1 MLRFSARRLLLSRK
15 ISAASSSSVP
25 MSTTP
30 TAMAAE
36 EKKKKVGIV
45 GMGHVGEN
53 LLSSNLVKLIEVD
66 I

>member
-1 MLRFSARRLLLSRK
+1 
-15 ISAASSSSVP
+15 